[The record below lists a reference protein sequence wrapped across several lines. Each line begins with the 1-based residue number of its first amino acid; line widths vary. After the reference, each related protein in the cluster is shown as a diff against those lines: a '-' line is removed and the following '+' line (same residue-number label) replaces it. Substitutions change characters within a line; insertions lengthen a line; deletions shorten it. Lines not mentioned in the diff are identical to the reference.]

1 MGNSADQS
9 SDQVSVTTETASGRR
24 TLRVV
29 CVLVVTMGILGLL
42 SAALFAI
49 VPEALPFRAN
59 WDRLLVIAICL
70 WGTVSALTTPRSLL
84 RGTWQLDDEQI
95 TFDPLRGQP
104 QSLPWQDVQSVQWGA
119 DRIRFRGVGAEL
131 TLDLRYETPDRKEV
145 AKQFLRQRLG
155 DIFDL
160 SDRPLDRITLRGTC
174 LVIGLAIA
182 FTLLGLGAA
191 LLHDTLVTSNAEL
204 SLLALMYGVLPLFA
218 LAAYVG
224 VRQYRRSWRIRKPAV
239 LPD

>member
-1 MGNSADQS
+1 VDNSTDQS
-9 SDQVSVTTETASGRR
+9 RDQISVTTETAPGRR

-29 CVLVVTMGILGLL
+29 CVLVVIMGILGLL

-59 WDRLLVIAICL
+59 WERL
-70 WGTVSALTTPRSLL
+70 
-84 RGTWQLDDEQI
+84 
-95 TFDPLRGQP
+95 
-104 QSLPWQDVQSVQWGA
+104 
-119 DRIRFRGVGAEL
+119 
-131 TLDLRYETPDRKEV
+131 
-145 AKQFLRQRLG
+145 
-155 DIFDL
+155 
-160 SDRPLDRITLRGTC
+160 
-174 LVIGLAIA
+174 
-182 FTLLGLGAA
+182 
-191 LLHDTLVTSNAEL
+191 LVTSNAEL